1 MKLRQVRGGWE
12 IELDKKEWAVTKE
25 PTGWFF
31 RSTSIFAP
39 PPEEFKSDEAHVVA
53 RLAKE
58 LLACRKEARVLR
70 GDLISAYSAL
80 ADLVHPKD
88 VSMKSEHYEIV
99 KRAHNP
105 F

>member
-1 MKLRQVRGGWE
+1 MRVRQVNGGWW
-12 IELDKKEWAVTKE
+12 IELDGREFTVTKGDL
-25 PTGWFF
+25 GWDFQSAQLF
-31 RSTSIFAP
+31 NSVV
-39 PPEEFKSDEAHVVA
+39 DGVEAKIVA

-70 GDLISAYSAL
+70 GDLIAAYSAL

-88 VSMKSEHYEIV
+88 VSMKSEHYEVV

>member
-1 MKLRQVRGGWE
+1 MRIRKVESGWW
-12 IELDKKEWAVTKE
+12 IELDGREFTVTLGE
-25 PTGWFF
+25 LGWDFQPAQLF
-31 RSTSIFAP
+31 NSV
-39 PPEEFKSDEAHVVA
+39 EGGVEAKIVA

-88 VSMKSEHYEIV
+88 VSMKNEHYEIV